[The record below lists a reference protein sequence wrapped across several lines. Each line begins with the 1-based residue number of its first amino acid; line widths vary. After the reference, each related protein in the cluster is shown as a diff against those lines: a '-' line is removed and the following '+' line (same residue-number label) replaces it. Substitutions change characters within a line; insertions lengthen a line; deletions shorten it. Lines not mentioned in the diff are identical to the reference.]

1 VALKAMQAFYA
12 DLRRS
17 GTQTGWLDR
26 MMTRAE
32 LYDLVEYARYTE
44 YEREFLGDANDP
56 LG

>member
-1 VALKAMQAFYA
+1 
-12 DLRRS
+12 
-17 GTQTGWLDR
+17 

-32 LYDLVEYARYTE
+32 LYDLVEYARFTE